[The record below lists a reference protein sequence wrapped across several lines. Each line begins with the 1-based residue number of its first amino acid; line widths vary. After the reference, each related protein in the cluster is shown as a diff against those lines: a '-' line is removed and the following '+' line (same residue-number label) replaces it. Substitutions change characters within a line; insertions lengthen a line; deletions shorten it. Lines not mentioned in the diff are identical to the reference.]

1 MGWIGDSRRRGP
13 NFAIFN
19 KVSGGFT
26 TVAHVVVEVSGGTAV
41 ASGKVSLGG
50 GSSAVAASAHAACA
64 RFRGTDPLITGKTRR
79 ALAVD
84 LGFPDASGR
93 IPSARWMR
101 AMTFERLVRD
111 EAFASK
117 TVTTTVG
124 ALGLARPMEV
134 FVADAKLSRD
144 RTAELLQL
152 AHDRATTG
160 AATLIHQLVVPF
172 VGFEDVSATDVKP
185 DFAVV
190 APMVEDDGSWLVV
203 GDAKDYERHRS
214 RIDDGRLLKGFL
226 QVAVGAESAAA
237 WSQLPTGMEVHTWG
251 ALAVPRNAFL
261 QPEALVEDL
270 HDHRAEVAMR
280 IAERRAEANASG
292 FDPTGPMDPFV
303 AHLVATYDP
312 ASCPSCSLFR
322 YCRDELRTSTQPAD
336 LLIEIG
342 VPQDARQH
350 VQGIV
355 DGSGEIGPAAPS
367 LVAQVVATT
376 EGAAQR
382 SNQRRVDPIGL
393 PGTVNL
399 VLAKSDA
406 AALGVHGLA
415 IQVVTVD
422 GPGEWQHHVYEE
434 PQSPDTRRRIA
445 RVIGGA
451 LTKAMRDRRLADPE
465 NPDPVHIVVPDKM
478 TADVVASLADNL
490 AGLELSRLRWVQDAL
505 MGRPQLTFD
514 GEPAVVPKR
523 LNADDRTAVS
533 FLLEEDRARAMTLR
547 SPVINAQQVLN
558 RHVVV
563 GGPAVNALR
572 LDYTVAWFLEGGAV
586 DHRAI
591 ADEIE
596 ALDHTPGAR
605 LTNATS
611 DRAHGAISGP
621 PDRRDFD
628 SYRRV
633 IEGELDYKAAI
644 LGKAIEVL
652 DRFQP
657 SALRPVHRA
666 IEADAQAVWRRRLR
680 LEASDLVRFGRT
692 YRWWRN
698 ALVEPIQDDRTCD
711 DQLWAI
717 ASPQRAQDLASD
729 AGQRMVAFATVLS
742 TTPLLLDIAS
752 RRIVDGSKVV
762 LLHRN
767 DDACFE
773 EPSVGLKLQA
783 GSFQFQDVSIGQLS
797 RAGIDD
803 DAPRTHLAWAPKI
816 TPDLKVGDRL
826 VIADVDWFAG
836 APWTRH
842 LNVKRPAVDTYGA
855 PKPDCVVSGYS
866 DDPEAH
872 AYCCKPHAVNE
883 AEWSD
888 VLAARRASGEL
899 NPEVWPPVRNDD
911 AFETTA
917 AGAPQGDPF
926 SVPATAVP
934 DGLTEDD
941 LD

>member
-1 MGWIGDSRRRGP
+1 M
-13 NFAIFN
+13 A
-19 KVSGGFT
+19 
-26 TVAHVVVEVSGGTAV
+26 
-41 ASGKVSLGG
+41 GKVSLGG
-50 GSSAVAASAHAACA
+50 GTSAVAASAHAACA
-64 RFRGTDPLITGKTRR
+64 RFRGTDPLITGRTRR
-79 ALAVD
+79 SLAVD
-84 LGFPDASGR
+84 LGFPDASGK
-93 IPSARWMR
+93 IPAARWMR
-101 AMTFERLVRD
+101 AMTFERLVQD
-111 EAFASK
+111 EAFASR
-117 TVTTTVG
+117 TVTTTIG
-124 ALGLARPMEV
+124 ALGLKRPTEVVVANARLNRE
-134 FVADAKLSRD
+134 
-144 RTAELLQL
+144 RTADLLQQ
-152 AHDRATTG
+152 AHDRASSG

-190 APMVEDDGSWLVV
+190 APKVDGRGSWLVV

-226 QVAVGAESAAA
+226 QVAVGAESAAS
-237 WSQLPTGMEVHTWG
+237 WSQLPRGMHVHTWG

-270 HDHRAEVAMR
+270 KDHRAEVAMR
-280 IAERRAEANASG
+280 IAERRAEADASG
-292 FDPTGPMDPFV
+292 FDPTEPMDPFV

-312 ASCPSCSLFR
+312 GSCPSCSLFR
-322 YCRDELRTSTQPAD
+322 YCRDELRRSANPAD
-336 LLIEIG
+336 VLVEIG
-342 VPQDARQH
+342 VPKDARQH
-350 VQGIV
+350 VQAIV
-355 DGSGEIGPAAPS
+355 DGTGEIGPAAPS
-367 LVAQVVATT
+367 LVAQVVATQ

-382 SNQRRVDPIGL
+382 TNQRRVDPIGL

-415 IQVVTVD
+415 LQVVTAD
-422 GPGEWQHHVYEE
+422 GPGEWQQHVYDE
-434 PQSPDTRRRIA
+434 PQSPETRRKVA
-445 RVIGGA
+445 RAIGGA
-451 LTKAMRDRRLADPE
+451 LTRAMRDRRLADPE
-465 NPDPVHIVVPDKM
+465 KPEPVHIVVPDKM
-478 TADVVASLADNL
+478 TADVIASIADNL
-490 AGLELSRLRWVQDAL
+490 AGLELSRLRWERDKL

-514 GEPAVVPKR
+514 GEPALVPRR

-563 GGPAVNALR
+563 GGPAINALR
-572 LDYTVAWFLEGGAV
+572 LDYVVAWFLEGGAV

-596 ALDHTPGAR
+596 QLEHTPGAR
-605 LTNATS
+605 LTSATS

-621 PDRRDFD
+621 PERRDLD
-628 SYRRV
+628 TYRAV

-644 LGKAIEVL
+644 LSKAIEVL
-652 DRFQP
+652 DRFP
-657 SALRPVHRA
+657 ASNLRPVHRA
-666 IEADAQAVWRRRLR
+666 IESDAQAVWRRRLR

-698 ALVEPIQDDRTCD
+698 SLVEPIQDDRTCH
-711 DQLWAI
+711 DQLWAL
-717 ASPQRAQDLASD
+717 ASPQKAQDLATD
-729 AGQRMVAFATVLS
+729 AGQRMVAFATVMS
-742 TTPLLLDIAS
+742 VEPLVLDVAS

-767 DDACFE
+767 EAACFE
-773 EPSVGLKLQA
+773 DPAVTLKPQG
-783 GSFQFQDVSIGQLS
+783 GSFQFQDVSIGELS
-797 RAGIDD
+797 RTGIDAD
-803 DAPRTHLAWAPKI
+803 VPRTHLAWDPKI
-816 TPDLKVGDRL
+816 VPELEVGDRL
-826 VIADVDWFAG
+826 VVADVDWFAG
-836 APWTRH
+836 TPWSRH
-842 LNVKRPAVDTYGA
+842 LNVKRPAVDAYGA
-855 PKPDCVVSGYS
+855 PKPDCVDHGYS
-866 DDPEAH
+866 DDPDAH

-888 VLAARRASGEL
+888 VLADRRAAGQL

-911 AFETTA
+911 AFETVA
-917 AGAPQGDPF
+917 AGTPQGDPYAEA
-926 SVPATAVP
+926 ATAAP